1 MAEACSPESGE
12 PTRVQNGTRFESLI
26 GKTPDYVLW
35 VDRRGVI
42 VDRNPAAQGL
52 ADVVDPLPE
61 VAYAVAE
68 TRGTWTGEVQL
79 LHRDGAIVDAS
90 AVVIAD
96 DGLFV
101 AVMRDIST
109 MKRAESALRRMAE
122 RDSLTGLRNRHVLLN
137 HLTRV
142 VERATPAQPSALL
155 YIDLD
160 HLKMVND
167 SGGHAAG
174 DRYLEQ
180 FAAALEVATR
190 NDDLVARVGGDE
202 FAIVMHDVPDDRA
215 IEIAE
220 NVRGRL
226 SGMEVSASIGVAI
239 IDGQVPPAE
248 VLAQA
253 DSACYAAKAK
263 GGDAVHLFAS

>member
-1 MAEACSPESGE
+1 VRVRDERLEA
-12 PTRVQNGTRFESLI
+12 LI
-26 GKTPDYVLW
+26 AKTPDYILW
-35 VDRRGVI
+35 IDRRGHV
-42 VDRNPAAQGL
+42 VDRNPAAYGL

-68 TRGTWTGEVQL
+68 ARGSWSGEVQL
-79 LHRDGAIVDAS
+79 LHRDGSLVDAS
-90 AVVIAD
+90 AVVIND
-96 DGLFV
+96 DDVFV
-101 AVMRDIST
+101 AVLRDIST
-109 MKRAESALRRMAE
+109 MKRAETALRRMAE
-122 RDSLTGLRNRHVLLN
+122 RDALTGLRNRHVLLT
-137 HLTRV
+137 HLDTV
-142 VERATPAQPSALL
+142 VQQATSNRPSALL

-190 NDDLVARVGGDE
+190 SDDLVARVGGDE
-202 FAIVMHDVPDDRA
+202 FAIVMRDVPDERA
-215 IEIAE
+215 VEIAE
-220 NVRGRL
+220 NVRDRL
-226 SGMEVSASIGVAI
+226 SGMEVSASIGVAV
-239 IDGQVPPAE
+239 IDGSVPPNE

-263 GGDAVHLFAS
+263 GGDAVHLFGT